1 MKLTKEEE
9 RRIQK
14 EIEEKIINLF
24 EEDFKIETNYI
35 NKTKVL
41 KNEMKIKKRR
51 LNYFN
56 SIAFEILPYNL
67 EKMDKENIGF
77 LLTNYS
83 IISLLN
89 NNKSKNEDKYSITS
103 SLVVNLTI
111 GDKTVEDAIS
121 YVVDKINLFFNQVN
135 IPIVIFE
142 HKNMNKQYEKTFIME
157 VKNKRNK
164 VTNISEISI
173 LSKSF
178 LNDLGLS
185 KQMQDKII
193 FTLNFNEKLIEY
205 YEEFN

>member
-41 KNEMKIKKRR
+41 KNEMKIKKRI

-56 SIAFEILPYNL
+56 NITSEILPYNL

-77 LLTNYS
+77 LLTNYY

-89 NNKSKNEDKYSITS
+89 NNKSKNEDEYSITS

-111 GDKTVEDAIS
+111 GDKTEEDAIS

-135 IPIVIFE
+135 IPIVILE
-142 HKNMNKQYEKTFIME
+142 HKNINKQYEKTFIME

-178 LNDLGLS
+178 LNDLQLS

-193 FTLNFNEKLIEY
+193 FTINFNEKLIEY